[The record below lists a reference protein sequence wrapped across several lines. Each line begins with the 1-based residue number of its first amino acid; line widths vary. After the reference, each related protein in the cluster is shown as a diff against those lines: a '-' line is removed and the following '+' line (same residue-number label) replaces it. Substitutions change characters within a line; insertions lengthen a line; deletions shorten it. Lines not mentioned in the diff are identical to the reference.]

1 MLLFFFVSS
10 RRRHTRCALVTGVQT
25 CALPIYMLIEVDG
38 DRASSETYVV
48 AYHLMAA
55 EDGTQSEMVV
65 GGRYAD
71 QFERRKGEW
80 RIARRLLIH
89 DWHQNGAA
97 TVQWDSGLYAQL
109 NVRGRHDRD
118 DTSYAR
124 KLRKN
129 GG

>member
-1 MLLFFFVSS
+1 MRISDWSSDVCSSDLLK
-10 RRRHTRCALVTGVQT
+10 TMKVTMHS
-25 CALPIYMLIEVDG
+25 ISNMLIEVDG

-80 RIARRLLIH
+80 RIARRLFIH
-89 DWHQNGAA
+89 DWNQNGAA

-109 NVRGRHDRD
+109 RSEEH
-118 DTSYAR
+118 TSEL
-124 KLRKN
+124 KSL
-129 GG
+129 

>member
-1 MLLFFFVSS
+1 MRISDWSSDVCSSDLLK
-10 RRRHTRCALVTGVQT
+10 TMKVTMHS
-25 CALPIYMLIEVDG
+25 ISNMLIEVDG

-80 RIARRLLIH
+80 RIARRLFIH
-89 DWHQNGAA
+89 DWNQNGAA

-109 NVRGRHDRD
+109 NVRGQIGRAHV
-118 DTSYAR
+118 
-124 KLRKN
+124 
-129 GG
+129 